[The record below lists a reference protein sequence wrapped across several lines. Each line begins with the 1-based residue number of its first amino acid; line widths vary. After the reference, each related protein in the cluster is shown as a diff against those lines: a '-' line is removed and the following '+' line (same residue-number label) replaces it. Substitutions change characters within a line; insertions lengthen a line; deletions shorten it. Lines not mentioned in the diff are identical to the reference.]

1 LCKSLR
7 CSYPTDTSLP
17 LDKAGITK
25 LQQIIGTLLY
35 YARAVDNTMP
45 VALGTLASAQT
56 QATTQIMDAAIHLLN
71 YAATHPDATI
81 IRIHKSDMILYIHND
96 ASYLSKPKARSRV
109 GGYFYLGG
117 RDEPA
122 NNPHPNAPI
131 HIESRIMKN
140 VMSSASEAE
149 TGALFHNGQE
159 ATHIRQILKELG
171 REQTQPTRIT
181 TDNSTA
187 DGFAND

>member
-1 LCKSLR
+1 MPPRKWTPIN
-7 CSYPTDTSLP
+7 YGAPIQYADPEDTSLP

-35 YARAVDNTMP
+35 YARAVDNTMR

-81 IRIHKSDMILYIHND
+81 QIHKSDMILYVHSGT
-96 ASYLSKPKARSRV
+96 SYLSKPKARSCV
-109 GGYFYLGG
+109 GGYFYLRG

-122 NNPHPNAPI
+122 DNPRPNAPI
-131 HIESRIMKN
+131 HIESYIMKN
-140 VMSSASEAE
+140 VMSSASKAE
-149 TGALFHNGQE
+149 TDALFHNGQE
-159 ATHIRQILKELG
+159 AVHI
-171 REQTQPTRIT
+171 
-181 TDNSTA
+181 
-187 DGFAND
+187 